1 MMSAA
6 SGPMTTNSLLHPWGD
21 LGVVYAHPPPV
32 LLGRLLSKIL
42 QGNVEAAL
50 IRRRSIL
57 AVPAVV
63 SHAGGHGSGRSA
75 PRALIPQAQCSG

>member
-32 LLGRLLSKIL
+32 LLGRLPSKIL
-42 QGNVEAAL
+42 QDDVEAAL
-50 IRRRSIL
+50 VVAPFWPSQPWFPTL
-57 AVPAVV
+57 VDMAVDVP
-63 SHAGGHGSGRSA
+63 
-75 PRALIPQAQCSG
+75 LLEL